1 MSIEVIEPMKKISV
15 RATHRANNLIQ
26 SYILLIFGVVCL
38 LLAWLLHLNPF
49 VYPIGVLVFGVGM
62 LIAFLFNPYRLA
74 VVSWM
79 MTLIGIEVY
88 FVYKN
93 TIPGNQIL
101 ATFLML
107 AAIALLLVAIMARR
121 GYVKAGAL
129 SPAIIIGIIGIFEYL
144 LIARMI
150 PFNTL
155 AFPLSLWFPGIG
167 FLLFGLFYL
176 LTSAR
181 AVNSRWQ
188 R

>member
-1 MSIEVIEPMKKISV
+1 MKRISV
-15 RATHRANNLIQ
+15 RATHRANNLLQ
-26 SYILLIFGVVCL
+26 AYILLIFGVVCL

-49 VYPIGVLVFGVGM
+49 AYPIGVLVFGIGT
-62 LIAFLFNPYRLA
+62 LIAFLFNPDRLA

-101 ATFLML
+101 ATFLMT

-129 SPAIIIGIIGIFEYL
+129 SPAIIIGVIGVFEYL

-167 FLLFGLFYL
+167 FLLFGLLHL
-176 LTSAR
+176 LTSGR
-181 AVNSRWQ
+181 AVNGRWQ

>member
-1 MSIEVIEPMKKISV
+1 MKRISV
-15 RATHRANNLIQ
+15 RATHRTNNLIQ

-38 LLAWLLHLNPF
+38 LLAWLLHLDPL
-49 VYPIGVLVFGVGM
+49 VYPIGVLVFGIGT
-62 LIAFLFNPYRLA
+62 LIAFLFNPDRLA

-88 FVYKN
+88 FVYRN
-93 TIPGNQIL
+93 SIPNNQIL
-101 ATFLML
+101 ATFLMTT
-107 AAIALLLVAIMARR
+107 AIALLFVAIMARR

-129 SPAIIIGIIGIFEYL
+129 SPAIIIGVIGVFEYL
-144 LIARMI
+144 LVGHII
-150 PFNTL
+150 PFDTV

-176 LTSAR
+176 LTSGR
-181 AVNSRWQ
+181 AVNGRWH

>member
-1 MSIEVIEPMKKISV
+1 MKRISV

-49 VYPIGVLVFGVGM
+49 AYPIGVLVFGIGM

-88 FVYKN
+88 FVYKH
-93 TIPGNQIL
+93 TIPDNQIL
-101 ATFLML
+101 ATFLMA

-129 SPAIIIGIIGIFEYL
+129 SPAIIIGVIGVFEYL
-144 LIARMI
+144 LIADMI

-167 FLLFGLFYL
+167 FLLFGLLYL
-176 LTSAR
+176 LTSGR